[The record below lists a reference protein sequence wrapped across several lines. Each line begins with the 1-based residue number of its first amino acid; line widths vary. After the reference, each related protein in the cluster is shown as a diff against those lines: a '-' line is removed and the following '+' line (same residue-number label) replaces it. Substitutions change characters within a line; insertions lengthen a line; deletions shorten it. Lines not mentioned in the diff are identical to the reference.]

1 MSITQNRLLQA
12 VITHGTTLPG
22 LDTKHG
28 MTLLLGAYDRLYR
41 EGQQLA
47 VDMPLDGEVDRWF
60 VETTLDMLMSS
71 HRTGPHDEALH
82 TMVGAHERWKMGEL
96 QISAREMHALR
107 FAIPLASYECSRRRH
122 PYPVTVAFDCDGVL
136 YDFNDTLREWLV
148 LRGWDRTALPEPTV
162 YSLADAW
169 GLKDEHLHEEI
180 ALALDAGALW
190 HIGQSLPDGVSAV
203 RYLGEKGHRII
214 INTAR
219 KIKGV
224 EEKCRAAT
232 MVWLRENG
240 IHPDALHLA
249 DPRDPKDKL
258 AIEFDIL
265 LDDHTSNVTAALEA
279 GRDALL
285 IDRPWNRD
293 NATLPRASFSDAIRI
308 IDRQRMPM
316 LVE

>member
-1 MSITQNRLLQA
+1 MSTTQNRLLQA
-12 VITHGTTLPG
+12 LIVHGTTLPG
-22 LDTKHG
+22 LDSGRG
-28 MTLLLGAYDRLYR
+28 MSALREAYDRLYC
-41 EGQQLA
+41 EGKGLG
-47 VDMPLDGEVDRWF
+47 VEMPLGSEISGWF
-60 VETTLDMLMSS
+60 IETTLDMLMSS
-71 HRTGPHDEALH
+71 HRTGTHDDALN
-82 TMVGAHERWKMGEL
+82 TIVQAHEEWNRGEM
-96 QISAREMHALR
+96 SVSPAEMHALR
-107 FAIPLASYECSRRRH
+107 FTIPLASYENSRRRH

-148 LRGWDRTALPEPTV
+148 HRGWDRSALPEPTV

-180 ALALDAGALW
+180 ALALEAGALW

-219 KIKGV
+219 KIRGV
-224 EEKCRAAT
+224 EQKCEAAT

-258 AIEFDIL
+258 AVDFDIL
-265 LDDHTSNVTAALEA
+265 LDDHTSNVMAALES

-285 IDRPWNRD
+285 IDRPWNRN
-293 NATLPRASFSDAIRI
+293 NANLPRASFSDAIRI